1 MDLHKKTESLPN
13 SFYEVTITMI
23 PKLHKDSKTK
33 ENFRP
38 ILLMNIDL
46 KMLNKILQTKNTSKN
61 IIHHEQ
67 VGFIPGMQRMLVI

>member
-23 PKLHKDSKTK
+23 PKLHKDSKKK